1 MGELKVMYLGN
12 GGTTYTNVSY
22 AAAGVNDDGEIVN
35 EERFKDF
42 WHRVNL
48 AMKKRDEEERNE
60 FRGHKESE

>member
-22 AAAGVNDDGEIVN
+22 AAAGVNDDGEVIN

-42 WHRVNL
+42 WHRVNIAL
-48 AMKKRDEEERNE
+48 KKKYAEENDGNE
-60 FRGHKESE
+60 ETR

>member
-22 AAAGVNDDGEIVN
+22 AAAGVNDDGEVIN
-35 EERFKDF
+35 DQRFKDF

-48 AMKKRDEEERNE
+48 TMKKRDEEERNE
-60 FRGHKESE
+60 LRGHKEGE

>member
-22 AAAGVNDDGEIVN
+22 AAAGVNDDGEVIN
-35 EERFKDF
+35 DQRFKDF

-48 AMKKRDEEERNE
+48 AMKKRDEEEKKNNADI
-60 FRGHKESE
+60 G

>member
-22 AAAGVNDDGEIVN
+22 AAAGVNDDGEVIN

-42 WHRVNL
+42 WHRVNIAL
-48 AMKKRDEEERNE
+48 KKKYEGE
-60 FRGHKESE
+60 KENVENHG